1 MSKDEPLKWS
11 KKKQDARLAQVKLDE
26 HQLIQRKAMS
36 QVGTMWEGFKRKL
49 KAKSRTQQEVIA
61 ELHKFMGQV
70 DTLLMKCP
78 ETYRA
83 TTMEL
88 FEDNLARIVAT
99 SCGRHG
105 SIHQYIGVGEEFI
118 PQTRQFN
125 TKEELESIPW
135 VKAFMKRPG
144 FVGFATDRNR
154 LLAVYERG
162 IKELPIVGTV
172 IIPKKI
178 RKDFKYPL
186 LQELADAISKSIGES
201 N

>member
-1 MSKDEPLKWS
+1 MKDEPLKW
-11 KKKQDARLAQVKLDE
+11 KKDKHDQRLAQVKLDE

-61 ELHKFMGQV
+61 ELHKFMAQV

-105 SIHQYIGVGEEFI
+105 SIHQFLNEGEFI

-125 TKEELESIPW
+125 TKEELESIQW

-154 LLAVYERG
+154 LVAVYERG
-162 IKELPIVGTV
+162 INDLPIVGTV

-178 RKDFKYPL
+178 RKEFKYPL

>member
-1 MSKDEPLKWS
+1 MKDEPLKWS
-11 KKKQDARLAQVKLDE
+11 KKRQDERLAQQKLDE

-49 KAKSRTQQEVIA
+49 KAKPRSQPEVIA
-61 ELHKFMGQV
+61 ELHKFMAQV

-105 SIHQYIGVGEEFI
+105 SIHQFLPPEGEFI

-125 TKEELESIPW
+125 TKEELEAIPW
-135 VKAFMKRPG
+135 VKEFMTRPG
-144 FVGFATDRNR
+144 FVGFATDRNQ
-154 LLAVYERG
+154 LMALYGKE
-162 IKELPIVGTV
+162 INELPVVGSV
-172 IIPKKI
+172 IIPQKLRKK
-178 RKDFKYPL
+178 FKYPTV
-186 LQELADAISKSIGES
+186 QEFADAISKGIGEKT
-201 N
+201 